1 LNKNYIKSGL
11 ILILLLIISLI
22 LPSAPLDPWNIL
34 SPKKIAAMIFT
45 LAFLQAMGAFVIQL
59 LGPRKGALI
68 TGFTGGLIS
77 STAMTAALAKKTK
90 LNPDHPFTPELL
102 TYLAATLAML
112 FEAMAIITLYTK
124 DMHFSLLVLFV
135 GPVVTTGVMI
145 LLSANNKT
153 QSEIPV
159 VKSQLEILPI
169 VKLALFIIGI
179 LGISKVLVRS
189 LGNSGLYLLTF
200 FVSLFE
206 IHGSFIANVQMH
218 DNAIFGVRVLG
229 SLLTLSMAASY
240 LSKVFLIY
248 TLGSAPLTKYAL
260 RFTLFV
266 LLSLAASWVV
276 FILITE
282 VPR

>member
-1 LNKNYIKSGL
+1 
-11 ILILLLIISLI
+11 
-22 LPSAPLDPWNIL
+22 
-34 SPKKIAAMIFT
+34 
-45 LAFLQAMGAFVIQL
+45 
-59 LGPRKGALI
+59 
-68 TGFTGGLIS
+68 
-77 STAMTAALAKKTK
+77 
-90 LNPDHPFTPELL
+90 
-102 TYLAATLAML
+102 
-112 FEAMAIITLYTK
+112 
-124 DMHFSLLVLFV
+124 MHFSLLVLFV